1 MHRDVMLKALIAD
14 YSRFSAS
21 HNYIVGFVYKKVV
34 YAVKAT
40 PEILPYILTID
51 KASRGGGYSLRFC
64 PTNEQKI
71 LLLGMGAKVICSE
84 EFFNELV
91 KASKYNKGEIF
102 EKLITERFGQVWKKD
117 NVKWWMD
124 GDITINGTK
133 YQIKFQKAT
142 FTNEK
147 QLEGLR

>member
-84 EFFNELV
+84 TFFNELV

-102 EKLITERFGQVWKKD
+102 EKLITEKFGQVWKKD
-117 NVKWWMD
+117 NIEWWMD